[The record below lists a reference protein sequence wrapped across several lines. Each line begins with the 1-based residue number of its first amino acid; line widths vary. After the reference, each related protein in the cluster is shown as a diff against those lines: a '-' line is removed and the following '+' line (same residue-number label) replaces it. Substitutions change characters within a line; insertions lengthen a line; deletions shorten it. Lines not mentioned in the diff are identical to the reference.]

1 MRGQIEFIF
10 NGDLDK
16 EFADDYIKTILQ
28 MMYMFHFVDSVV
40 KCEVTQEG
48 KEFLVDYNDCY
59 VKSVYANS
67 EEEAKRL
74 VLDEKQ
80 GDTLYFSQE
89 VNEVE
94 VKQ

>member
-28 MMYMFHFVDSVV
+28 MMYMSHFVDSVG
-40 KCEVTQEG
+40 KGEVTQEG

-59 VKSVYANS
+59 VKSIHAKD
-67 EEEAKRL
+67 EEEARRL
-74 VLDEKQ
+74 VIDEKQ
-80 GDTLYFSQE
+80 GDTLFFTQQ